1 MVWKENKVEDLRKEF
16 INEYFEDKET
26 MSELCRLY
34 GISRQK
40 GYKWINR
47 FKDGGIEA
55 LKNKSRA
62 PLKQARETDP
72 QIVHDILEV
81 RIQYRTWGPKKVLAL
96 LKRNR
101 PDVDWPSTTT
111 IGNIFDKNGLTVP
124 RKYRKRVPA
133 RTAPLSHCQ
142 QSNDVWCTDFKGWF
156 LTGDGQKCEPFTL
169 TDGATRYLIRCLKL
183 NRNDAD
189 HVWAVLDSAFREYG
203 LPLSLRND
211 NGPPFGSCGAGRLTS
226 LSIKLIKA
234 GVMPEWID
242 PGKPQQN
249 GRHERMHLTLKTEA
263 TIPPEHTLELQGM
276 KFNEFQ
282 NYFNFIRPHEA
293 LDQKTPGSVYMP
305 STRIWNGKFKSP
317 EYPSDYVVR
326 HVRNCGRIRWK
337 GELPYVG
344 QMLYREPIGLQEQ
357 DNGIWK
363 VYYGPII
370 LGYINHKN
378 EFYRPEV
385 IQRRKKK
392 NSEQKEKNE

>member
-16 INEYFEDKET
+16 IDNYFKGKAT
-26 MSELCRLY
+26 MSELCRFY
-34 GISRQK
+34 GISRQN
-40 GYKWINR
+40 GYKWVNR
-47 FKDGGIEA
+47 FNDGGIEA

-72 QIVHDILEV
+72 QIVNDILSV
-81 RIQYRTWGPKKVLAL
+81 RFQYRTWGPKKVLGW
-96 LKRNR
+96 LKTNR

-124 RKYRKRVPA
+124 RKFRKRVPA

-169 TDGATRYLIRCLKL
+169 TDGATRYLIRCLRL

-203 LPLSLRND
+203 LPLFLRND

-234 GVMPEWID
+234 GVIPEWID

-263 TIPPEHTLELQGM
+263 TIPPENTLELQGM
-276 KFNEFQ
+276 KFKEFK

-293 LDQKTPGSVYMP
+293 LNQKTPGSIYMP
-305 STRIWNGKFKSP
+305 STRIWNGRFRSP
-317 EYPSDYVVR
+317 EYPSGYDVR
-326 HVRNCGRIRWK
+326 YVRNCGRIRWK
-337 GELPYVG
+337 GGLPYIG
-344 QMLYREPIGLQEQ
+344 QVLYGEPIGLQEQ
-357 DNGIWK
+357 DKGIWK

-370 LGYINHKN
+370 LGYMNHNN

-385 IQRRKKK
+385 GQRRKKK
-392 NSEQKEKNE
+392 TNE